1 MPSPVSHRLLIAA
14 LMLTATLV
22 TAAPATDTSA
32 THAPKKKPARVTFVK
47 SSSAETAS
55 ERERRLIRECRG
67 RPDAGACLGYA
78 R

>member
-1 MPSPVSHRLLIAA
+1 MPSPVSHCLLIAA
-14 LMLTATLV
+14 LMLTATLA
-22 TAAPATDTSA
+22 TAAPATDASA
-32 THAPKKKPARVTFVK
+32 TGTPKKKPARVTFVK
-47 SSSAETAS
+47 SSSGETAS

>member
-1 MPSPVSHRLLIAA
+1 MPFPVSLATALMAA
-14 LMLTATLV
+14 LLMAVTVSA
-22 TAAPATDTSA
+22 TAADKE
-32 THAPKKKPARVTFVK
+32 APKKKPSRVTFVK
-47 SSSAETAS
+47 SSSAETPS

>member
-1 MPSPVSHRLLIAA
+1 MPFPVSLATALMAA
-14 LMLTATLV
+14 LLMALSLSA
-22 TAAPATDTSA
+22 TAAEKE
-32 THAPKKKPARVTFVK
+32 APKKKPSRVTFVK
-47 SSSAETAS
+47 SGSGETAS

>member
-1 MPSPVSHRLLIAA
+1 MPLPVSLAAA
-14 LMLTATLV
+14 LMAVLFMAVTLSA
-22 TAAPATDTSA
+22 TAAEKE
-32 THAPKKKPARVTFVK
+32 APKKKPSRVTFVK

>member
-1 MPSPVSHRLLIAA
+1 MPSRSLNCLLATALALSTGLCAA
-14 LMLTATLV
+14 
-22 TAAPATDTSA
+22 AADADQPAR
-32 THAPKKKPARVTFVK
+32 KKKPARVSFVK
-47 SSSAETAS
+47 SGSGETAS

>member
-1 MPSPVSHRLLIAA
+1 MIFPVPSAAALIAA
-14 LMLTATLV
+14 LLLATAMSA
-22 TAAPATDTSA
+22 TAADKE
-32 THAPKKKPARVTFVK
+32 APKKKPSRVTFVK
-47 SSSAETAS
+47 SSSAETPS